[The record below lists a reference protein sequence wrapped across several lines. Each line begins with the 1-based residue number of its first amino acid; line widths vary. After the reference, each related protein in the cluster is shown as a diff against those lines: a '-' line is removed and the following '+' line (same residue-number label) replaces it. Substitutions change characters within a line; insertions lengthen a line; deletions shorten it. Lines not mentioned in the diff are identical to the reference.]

1 MAGVQHNSNVS
12 DSPYKHRSYLEVPL
26 EEVSVGHLVNYRL
39 KKQPGNVGDLEPDAK
54 LPLMQPLV
62 S

>member
-1 MAGVQHNSNVS
+1 MAAVQHNSDVS
-12 DSPYKHRSYLEVPL
+12 DSLYKHHSHLEVLL

-39 KKQPGNVGDLEPDAK
+39 KKLPGNAGDLEPDAK
-54 LPLMQPLV
+54 LPLRQPLA